1 MVITVEVVLS
11 QPKNKFYTTPSIRCL
26 ARSYLTGGPVLLRF
40 EAPDDDAAADDLDF
54 FLPFLPPPPPPLPLW
69 AGGGGGGGA
78 GRAGE
83 TGPAG
88 GLGGGR
94 GGGVEDSGR
103 RSEDMEW
110 RLASEVRLFLAGS
123 GGGGICGDIYLIR

>member
-1 MVITVEVVLS
+1 M
-11 QPKNKFYTTPSIRCL
+11 
-26 ARSYLTGGPVLLRF
+26 
-40 EAPDDDAAADDLDF
+40 DF

-94 GGGVEDSGR
+94 GGGVEESGR

-123 GGGGICGDIYLIR
+123 GGGGIC